1 MTNPFVI
8 EEIAETASNHAAWH
22 YPFER
27 GAKIQQA
34 VAQIF
39 SRHLGGLRSGSRF
52 ETEGVLVTG
61 NSGAGKTREVHHV
74 ISSFNASAPTLPD
87 GKAARIVSCMLD
99 AKGGWKGLG
108 SMTLAALGYPLA
120 DSARNTQIQIWR
132 KVIQQAKAQGVVG
145 IYYDEAQHIFRGKS
159 ESEQLAILDSLKTL
173 MKSEEWP
180 LILIFSG
187 VPELHGYLYQE
198 EQLFRL
204 LTEVALKDVELPHDF
219 DTLHE
224 LVSNMVLDAGLN
236 PAPTLATEDFYH
248 RLATGA
254 GFRWGLAIMITSRA
268 IEACHRAGSDVLSVD
283 HFVQGWSNK
292 TGMAPVASP
301 FLNKHYVSTFPKDRL
316 FWKQRIGEETA

>member
-8 EEIAETASNHAAWH
+8 EEIVETASKNGLWH

-27 GAKIQQA
+27 GAKIQRA
-34 VAQIF
+34 LAQIF
-39 SRHLGGLRSGSRF
+39 SRHLGGLRSGTRF
-52 ETEGVLVTG
+52 ETEGLLVTG
-61 NSGAGKTREVHHV
+61 KSGAGKTSEVNH
-74 ISSFNASAPTLPD
+74 IIKSFNASGPILPD
-87 GKAARIVSCMLD
+87 GRTARIVSCMLD

-108 SMTLAALGYPLA
+108 TMTLAALGYPLA
-120 DSARNTQIQIWR
+120 DTARNTQIQIWR
-132 KVIQQAKAQGVVG
+132 KVIQQAKGQGVVG

-159 ESEQLAILDSLKTL
+159 EREQLAILDSLKTL

-187 VPELHGYLYQE
+187 VPELHGYLYEE

-204 LTEVALKDVELPHDF
+204 LTEVELKDIDLPQDF

-224 LVSNMVLDAGLN
+224 LVSNMALDAGLD

-254 GFRWGLAIMITSRA
+254 GFRWGLAIMITNRA
-268 IEACHRAGSDVLSVD
+268 IEACHLVGGKILTVE
-283 HFVQGWSNK
+283 HFVQGWMNK
-292 TGMAPVASP
+292 TGMAALASP
-301 FLNKHYVSTFPKDRL
+301 FLNKHYVSAFPKDRL
-316 FWKQRIGEETA
+316 FWNQRVGEETA